1 MEHFIKK
8 QTLQAFKLNV
18 RQMKHKKVQ
27 NGKAM
32 DFHRKKLRSKSIQSW
47 IAYLDIKDDKR
58 RFQNQQERLA
68 DNFFLAKLMHKWLQ
82 VAKS

>member
-1 MEHFIKK
+1 MNSFKFWIRKMNLQRKHFMIFSQMEHFIKK

-27 NGKAM
+27 NGKAL
-32 DFHRKKLRSKSIQSW
+32 DFHKKKLRSKSIQSW

-58 RFQNQQERLA
+58 RFQNQ
-68 DNFFLAKLMHKWLQ
+68 
-82 VAKS
+82 